1 MFESLRRVFGKRLSN
16 RSCRPASVRLL
27 ALESL
32 ESRVVPTAVTDT
44 QVVNLYRIF
53 LDRVPEAPALA
64 AWSGALESGRITVGQ
79 MTERILLSPEHTGRA
94 VTGAYEAY
102 LGRTP
107 ESVGL
112 TAHAGAIQRGVSP
125 ERVDAAILGS
135 QEYFGLQG
143 SDNTAFVRGL
153 YLDVLGREA
162 DSAGLEAHVGRLARG
177 ASRTEVAYAFLT
189 CGERG
194 RQVAGD
200 AYREALGREGTEAE
214 LAGWAG
220 VLSRSAGGSTA
231 VWASVAGSP
240 EANRSLSSPSLVHNP
255 VLATNGFLRASLP
268 NLVHT
273 SDTGASNSDNVTF
286 ARTPD
291 LTGSVDGSVSQVQ
304 LYIDGRVADLV
315 PVVSGVWNYKVPA
328 QKALGAGIHTFRV
341 QPLDSSGGKAGLFSH
356 LLRVTT
362 VTAPP
367 NATTVGLAPQSDSGA
382 QGDGM
387 TTEAAPT
394 LRGIA
399 SPGLLVNVSI
409 DGVVAGRVK
418 ADTRTGVW
426 EFKSPRLANGVHD
439 IAAVAENN
447 AGLQSSARSFELTV
461 KGERTVVLDGTD
473 GNTVELTAS
482 HLLGRNSQGFI
493 VTQVERGTLQ
503 RWSAAKNDWV
513 NIPNTGLATDASTL
527 QNAPAIRRI
536 GYEEVV
542 RWTPSSGDLG
552 VGPAFAIVPL
562 DTAGGLTAPTPE
574 AGTVPGRIRNPQID
588 FTAGVGTMLTWAA
601 PTDGCGC
608 GSTRYSVEVTRE
620 DGQTLVYNVA
630 SGVRAVSVVEGGRV
644 LQAELWGATK
654 SGAGERRFHDAV
666 VEQRI
671 KNRLAYNA
679 LTGLSVMPLGL
690 EARTQLGWSP
700 TEIAEPQS
708 SFVLGESHADLAYV
722 EVHALPDDVEA
733 AQGLEAGSLPI
744 VSAESNKL
752 TDAQKA
758 KLEDNPILARNL
770 FPGTVNG
777 QVQPDQMRVH
787 FQAGEKLR
795 FAGSVHPSVRNRATI
810 VIEEA
815 PILANNSL
823 GHWYAKAR
831 IPISGDGGFSHDHE
845 VQYGMTAVR
854 ARLELA
860 NPQPQAAARTVNGT
874 LSVGSAA
881 PTSPP
886 IVSTPIT
893 LSYNAFGITT
903 PPWQVANHQ
912 GFDRNGNYYNSDYT
926 GSSTSNPIPGTPIT
940 YNGIEFPIGPIPT
953 SNSQVGGSSGPSN
966 FVQARG
972 QTITVSVDADKSD
985 YLYLAGAASNGNQL
999 SQKFTLT
1006 FTDGTT
1012 ETWTQ
1017 SFTDWSNNGSS
1028 AKPQPFSGEWLLST
1042 QPERINQEGDLVAT
1056 PAYVFAYGY
1065 HLRGKQL
1072 ASITLPNNENVGI
1085 LSAVVTK
1092 SPAIAIGEVESLA
1105 LGQINLTGVDI
1116 LQVTIRN
1123 ESNIGAGGGPLTF
1136 FFADNPVSGSVATP
1150 SQPATYTT
1158 KQVTVPMGQQQTIT
1172 YVGPDSTSQL
1182 SFYVQKEDGTC
1193 VGPNC
1198 STYLPDWKDGSGRS
1212 SDFAANISPSLN
1224 SQVKSGQHWTM
1235 TIQNSAEGYYGY
1247 LDSPS
1252 GQGLP
1257 SANGNIPAGAQFKLM
1272 TQAEINSQPPWATAL
1287 EEAVGILVG
1296 VAVMTVATGGVADFF
1311 IADAEAT
1318 GTIIDGST
1326 TIVDGTTDGSTTITV
1341 NGEAS
1346 GAIGEEG
1353 GGQVVT
1359 QWYENLITDSFI
1371 GEATGTGEGGVFF
1384 DDVSIIGE
1392 DVEDADSVLD
1402 GSWSELDAEF
1412 DAEVE
1417 VDIGAAE
1424 AAAEQ
1429 QQIIEAQRETD
1440 RINAAIRK
1448 ALFSKG
1454 LF

>member
-1 MFESLRRVFGKRLSN
+1 MMRISLDS
-16 RSCRPASVRLL
+16 
-27 ALESL
+27 
-32 ESRVVPTAVTDT
+32 
-44 QVVNLYRIF
+44 
-53 LDRVPEAPALA
+53 PALIA
-64 AWSGALESGRITVGQ
+64 VRS
-79 MTERILLSPEHTGRA
+79 LLCG
-94 VTGAYEAY
+94 VTG
-102 LGRTP
+102 LSTP
-107 ESVGL
+107 RS
-112 TAHAGAIQRGVSP
+112 ARS
-125 ERVDAAILGS
+125 GS
-135 QEYFGLQG
+135 
-143 SDNTAFVRGL
+143 RK
-153 YLDVLGREA
+153 
-162 DSAGLEAHVGRLARG
+162 
-177 ASRTEVAYAFLT
+177 ASRTRFSAERLEPRMMLDAGMRTLLPDLVAA
-189 CGERG
+189 
-194 RQVAGD
+194 
-200 AYREALGREGTEAE
+200 
-214 LAGWAG
+214 
-220 VLSRSAGGSTA
+220 
-231 VWASVAGSP
+231 
-240 EANRSLSSPSLVHNP
+240 
-255 VLATNGFLRASLP
+255 
-268 NLVHT
+268 
-273 SDTGASNSDNVTF
+273 SDTGTSTVDNVTF
-286 ARTPD
+286 DRTPL
-291 LTGSVDGSVSQVQ
+291 LTGSVRGPATQVR
-304 LYIDGRVADLV
+304 LFINGRRGDLLPVTNGTWTHEVPATEALAAGRNSFAVRPVHPSGRVGQLSRPLNVTVMTAV
-315 PVVSGVWNYKVPA
+315 P
-328 QKALGAGIHTFRV
+328 
-341 QPLDSSGGKAGLFSH
+341 
-356 LLRVTT
+356 
-362 VTAPP
+362 TAP
-367 NATTVGLAPQSDSGA
+367 TVLLANPSDSGA
-382 QGDGM
+382 KGDGR
-387 TTEAAPT
+387 TIVDAPT
-394 LRGIA
+394 LRGRA
-399 SPGLLVNVSI
+399 APGQFVNVSI
-409 DGVVAGRVK
+409 DGVFAGRVK
-418 ADTRTGVW
+418 SDGRTGVW
-426 EFKSPRLANGVHD
+426 SLKAPRLANGVHD
-439 IAAVAENN
+439 VTAVVENR
-447 AGLQSSARSFELTV
+447 AGLTSDATSFNLTIN
-461 KGERTVVLDGTD
+461 GERTVMLDASNGQ
-473 GNTVELTAS
+473 TVELMAS
-482 HLLGRNSQGFI
+482 HLLGRNSQGFV
-493 VTQVERGTLQ
+493 VTQVHRGTLQ
-503 RWSAAKNDWV
+503 RWSAARNAWV
-513 NIPNTGLATDASTL
+513 TIPAAPLATNPATL
-527 QNAPAIRRI
+527 QKAPAIRRI
-536 GYEEVV
+536 AFNEVV
-542 RWTPSSGDLG
+542 RWTPARGD
-552 VGPAFAIVPL
+552 VGTAPAFAICPS

-588 FTAGVGTMLTWAA
+588 FTAGVGTTLTWAA

-608 GSTRYSVEVTRE
+608 ASTRYSIEVTRE

-708 SFVLGESHADLAYV
+708 SFVLGASHADLAYV

-733 AQGLEAGSLPI
+733 AQGLEAGSLPL

-752 TDAQKA
+752 TPAQKA
-758 KLEDNPILARNL
+758 TLEDNPILARNL

-810 VIEEA
+810 VLEEA

-831 IPISGDGGFSHDHE
+831 IPIGGDGGFSHDHQ

-860 NPQPQAAARTVNGT
+860 NPRPQAAAST
-874 LSVGSAA
+874 LSVGSSA

-903 PPWQVANHQ
+903 PPWQVANRQ

-926 GSSTSNPIPGTPIT
+926 GSGTSNPIPGTPIQ

-953 SNSQVGGSSGPSN
+953 SNSQVGGSTGPSN

-1065 HLRGKQL
+1065 HLRGRQL

-1105 LGQINLTGVDI
+1105 LGQVNLTGVDI

-1257 SANGNIPAGAQFKLM
+1257 SANGNTPAGAQFKLM

-1287 EEAVGILVG
+1287 EEFVGILVG
-1296 VAVMTVATGGVADFF
+1296 VAVLTVATGGVADFF

-1318 GTIIDGST
+1318 ETIIDGST

-1371 GEATGTGEGGVFF
+1371 DEATGTGEGGVFF

-1417 VDIGAAE
+1417 VDIGF
-1424 AAAEQ
+1424 AEQ
-1429 QQIIEAQRETD
+1429 QQIIEAQREEA